1 MRMPACACDGRSNEC
16 ARVHAMTRSFSAGF
30 LFRIY
35 SRRDRG
41 CRDCR
46 AELNKVHL
54 AQNIIHP
61 SRLESI
67 PGRVATSSLVTR
79 VRELA
84 RARHALHGS
93 RRDIVQ
99 FREGER
105 EREEILLNKNGS
117 SRVTRGAGSFGR
129 SAKILDRVNLKFGR
143 NFNRNDERNNVETFP
158 FSFIFY
164 FYF

>member
-67 PGRVATSSLVTR
+67 PGRVVTSELVTR
-79 VRELA
+79 VRERS

-105 EREEILLNKNGS
+105 ER
-117 SRVTRGAGSFGR
+117 
-129 SAKILDRVNLKFGR
+129 R
-143 NFNRNDERNNVETFP
+143 NFIKQKREFSCNSRCGIVWTFRKDSRSREFEIRSKLQSERRAKQC
-158 FSFIFY
+158 
-164 FYF
+164 